1 MVPTNILKKKVLKR
15 ADFYETFRK
24 FAPKSNEMIK
34 PELFMEIIY
43 AYGVT

>member
-1 MVPTNILKKKVLKR
+1 MNSDYDSLVLMLLCLSLV
-15 ADFYETFRK
+15 Y
-24 FAPKSNEMIK
+24 